1 MSPWQWSICLKL
13 LSNKSSFLV
22 CKEQW
27 TPVWHEL
34 FMRDHIV
41 SFLSGVLGLDGEKCT
56 VPTKQCSPD
65 WRRPPNPCC
74 HGLESKRVPLSTH
87 FTTLWVGDRPA
98 PFLACFSLPLLRTM
112 SLLVDWHTYVLLPI
126 DLFFQEKHYKT
137 IFLINIKTSVPS
149 TGVCPLR
156 SAHTSRHCLCVQR
169 NHLWYLVP
177 NWQCESD
184 ACPNQCC
191 FNCPLTK
198 GYPDII
204 CFDGWFECNIAFRSW
219 GKH

>member
-1 MSPWQWSICLKL
+1 MKGTLNPCVTWTLHAGSYCVLSQWRPRPRWWK
-13 LSNKSSFLV
+13 V
-22 CKEQW
+22 Y
-27 TPVWHEL
+27 
-34 FMRDHIV
+34 
-41 SFLSGVLGLDGEKCT
+41 
-56 VPTKQCSPD
+56 SPD
-65 WRRPPNPCC
+65 EAVQPWLTPPPPNPCC

-112 SLLVDWHTYVLLPI
+112 SLLVDWHTCVLLPI
-126 DLFFQEKHYKT
+126 DLFSQEKHYKT

-156 SAHTSRHCLCVQR
+156 SAHTFRHCLYVQR

-177 NWQCESD
+177 NNWQCESD

-191 FNCPLTK
+191 FNCPLTE

-204 CFDGWFECNIAFRSW
+204 CFDGWFQWTVAFHSW

>member
-1 MSPWQWSICLKL
+1 MVKSVQSRR
-13 LSNKSSFLV
+13 SNAAL
-22 CKEQW
+22 
-27 TPVWHEL
+27 T
-34 FMRDHIV
+34 DAA
-41 SFLSGVLGLDGEKCT
+41 
-56 VPTKQCSPD
+56 
-65 WRRPPNPCC
+65 PPNPCC

-126 DLFFQEKHYKT
+126 DLSFQEKHYKT
-137 IFLINIKTSVPS
+137 IFHINIKTSVPS

-156 SAHTSRHCLCVQR
+156 SAHTSRHCFCVQR

-191 FNCPLTK
+191 FNCPLTE

-204 CFDGWFECNIAFRSW
+204 CFDGWFQWTVAFHSW